1 MAAPV
6 TQKANVTAAMSR
18 STASGFDVVQ
28 RESDRS
34 TEQMLP
40 TPDQRVAPRAAEVRL
55 RLEGGDT
62 AAFASYHPSM
72 WTIIADQLHKR
83 FRRASAEVVALDNL
97 SLRVAAGEWVAVT
110 GPSGCGKSTLLHVLG
125 GLDRADSG
133 VVVVGG
139 STISAMSESARAKLR
154 RTHVGYV
161 FQEYNLVAELDV
173 VGNVELPLVLA
184 GVRRR
189 TARARSR
196 AILEE
201 LGLDECWRAAPA
213 ALSGGQQQR
222 VAIARALVA
231 EPAVML
237 ADEPTGALDSAS
249 SAVVVDLLRR
259 AQHHGRTIVMVT
271 HDREVAAAADRV
283 VAMRDGRVAAL
294 EPAIA
299 LAGRQRCAG

>member
-1 MAAPV
+1 
-6 TQKANVTAAMSR
+6 
-18 STASGFDVVQ
+18 
-28 RESDRS
+28 
-34 TEQMLP
+34 
-40 TPDQRVAPRAAEVRL
+40 
-55 RLEGGDT
+55 
-62 AAFASYHPSM
+62 M
-72 WTIIADQLHKR
+72 WTIIADQLNKR

-161 FQEYNLVAELDV
+161 FQDYNLVAELDV

-189 TARARSR
+189 SARARAR

-201 LGLDECWRAAPA
+201 LGLDECWRAAPT

-237 ADEPTGALDSAS
+237 ADEPTGALDSVS

-283 VAMRDGRVAAL
+283 VAMRDGRVVAL
-294 EPAIA
+294 EPAVA